1 MGVLAVV
8 GEEDQKDKDESRKIA
23 IVLVSLVV
31 VVGIAAM
38 LLLPSLSE
46 FAAVHLQPGLGLKT
60 AAIIAFFVTV
70 VLFLVFAVFAG
81 DGLLG
86 ELQFM
91 LLGFFLFFVIF
102 WLMIAWIF

>member
-1 MGVLAVV
+1 MV
-8 GEEDQKDKDESRKIA
+8 GEEDQKDKNESRKIA
-23 IVLVSLVV
+23 IVLISLLVV
-31 VVGIAAM
+31 VGVAAM

-46 FAAVHLQPGLGLKT
+46 FAAMHLQPGLGLKT

>member
-1 MGVLAVV
+1 MV
-8 GEEDQKDKDESRKIA
+8 GEEDRNDKNESRKIA
-23 IVLVSLVV
+23 IVLISLLVV
-31 VVGIAAM
+31 VGVAAM

-46 FAAVHLQPGLGLKT
+46 FAATHLQPGLGLKT

-70 VLFLVFAVFAG
+70 VLFLVFAVFSG

-91 LLGFFLFFVIF
+91 LLGFFLFFLIF

>member
-1 MGVLAVV
+1 MNS
-8 GEEDQKDKDESRKIA
+8 EDQKDKNESRRIA
-23 IVLVSLVV
+23 IVLIALVV
-31 VVGIAAM
+31 LLGVAAM
-38 LLLPSLSE
+38 LLMPSLSE
-46 FAAVHLQPGLGLKT
+46 FAATHLEPGLGLKT
-60 AAIIAFFVTV
+60 AAIISFFVTV
-70 VLFLVFAVFAG
+70 VLFMVFAIASG

>member
-1 MGVLAVV
+1 MV
-8 GEEDQKDKDESRKIA
+8 GEEDRKDKNESRKIA

-31 VVGIAAM
+31 LVGVAAM
-38 LLLPSLSE
+38 LLLPSLAE
-46 FAAVHLQPGLGLKT
+46 FSASYLEPGMGLKT
-60 AAIIAFFVTV
+60 AAIVAFFVTV
-70 VLFLVFAVFAG
+70 VLFLVFAVASG

>member
-1 MGVLAVV
+1 MTAVV
-8 GEEDQKDKDESRKIA
+8 GEEDRKDKNESRKIA
-23 IVLVSLVV
+23 IVLISLLVV
-31 VVGIAAM
+31 VGVAAM

-46 FAAVHLQPGLGLKT
+46 FATVYLQPGLGLKT

-70 VLFLVFAVFAG
+70 VLFLIFAVFAG

-91 LLGFFLFFVIF
+91 LLGFFLFFLIF
-102 WLMIAWIF
+102 WIMIAWIF

>member
-1 MGVLAVV
+1 MRLGS
-8 GEEDQKDKDESRKIA
+8 EDSKDKIESRKIA
-23 IVLVSLVV
+23 IVLVAIVLLSGL
-31 VVGIAAM
+31 AFA

-46 FAAVHLQPGLGLKT
+46 FSVAYLEPGLGLKT
-60 AAIIAFFVTV
+60 AAVVSFFVTI
-70 VLFLVFAVFAG
+70 VLFLVFAVAGG

-91 LLGFFLFFVIF
+91 LLGFFLFFIIL